1 MGCKSDDVFQISPE
15 VLRALREELGSKAV
29 LAAEVDDEPSV
40 LPEEETGGAPSRVKL
55 NVPVS

>member
-40 LPEEETGGAPSRVKL
+40 LQEEETGAPSRVKL